1 MGLFDAMTAAVSG
14 LQSQAFAIQN
24 ISGNIA
30 NSQTVAYKG
39 IGTSFQDLIPS
50 ASVPAL
56 QQAGGVLANSVA
68 TNTVQG
74 TIQSETVG
82 TYMAINGEG
91 FFQVTAPSAFN
102 GATPVFGGV
111 VSYTRRGDFQLN
123 ANGNLVNGAGYY
135 LEGIPIDP
143 TTGNPVGNVAA
154 PLQFANNFL
163 PASATSTISYGLN
176 LPTVPATTAYSASI
190 PNSELLKVSD
200 FSAGHDPTIAGTGQV
215 IGSDVST
222 FVKESVDGGAV
233 TIYDATGTPSNMQL
247 RWAKT
252 DSVANGG
259 TDTWQLFYQVD
270 SNATGTTVAWQN
282 VGTAFK
288 FDTTGQLNPPVTSLA
303 LTGVTINGLSLGNI
317 NVNMPSGSVTQFANA
332 SGATTV
338 NNLQQNGFPAGQL
351 NSISVGNNGVITGTF
366 SNGQNVSLAEIPLVH
381 FNNANGLKSLD
392 GGAYQVTDVS
402 GAALAGASGSVVGQ
416 SLEASNT
423 DIATEFTK
431 LIVTQQAYSANTK
444 VITTANQMSQDL
456 LNILR

>member
-56 QQAGGVLANSVA
+56 QQAGGVIANSVA

-222 FVKESVDGGAV
+222 FVNESVDGGAV

-259 TDTWQLFYQVD
+259 TDTWQLFYQVELERD
-270 SNATGTTVAWQN
+270 RHDGGVAERRHRFQ
-282 VGTAFK
+282 VRYDRPAQPAGHQPGAHRRHH
-288 FDTTGQLNPPVTSLA
+288 QRSLA
-303 LTGVTINGLSLGNI
+303 R
-317 NVNMPSGSVTQFANA
+317 Q
-332 SGATTV
+332 
-338 NNLQQNGFPAGQL
+338 
-351 NSISVGNNGVITGTF
+351 
-366 SNGQNVSLAEIPLVH
+366 H
-381 FNNANGLKSLD
+381 
-392 GGAYQVTDVS
+392 
-402 GAALAGASGSVVGQ
+402 
-416 SLEASNT
+416 
-423 DIATEFTK
+423 
-431 LIVTQQAYSANTK
+431 
-444 VITTANQMSQDL
+444 
-456 LNILR
+456 